1 MSTNNSINTPK
12 PIDVSSGGTGLS
24 TATTAY
30 GVIAAGTT
38 TTGAFQNIGT
48 GASGEV
54 LTSNGA
60 GALPTFQAAAG
71 GSDVVLLSSQG
82 MNGVN
87 SLTFNSFVD
96 NTVYNSYEVVMWGT
110 TTAQNYIYGQIS
122 TDNGVTFISSGY
134 AYVLGEFNTG
144 VSPAFFTSLVSAS
157 ASEVTFGI
165 MYANS
170 IASFRLNFMPFGEA
184 VETGGQGMMDYQY
197 LTLNKQI
204 MWPSWYSATTNANA
218 FKIYTQ
224 NGTNWTSGTA
234 CLYGYKK

>member
-110 TTAQNYIYGQIS
+110 NGTNNEIHGQIS
-122 TDNGVTFISSGY
+122 TDNGATFVSSGLFY
-134 AYVLGEFNTG
+134 L
-144 VSPAFFTSLVSAS
+144 VSSLV
-157 ASEVTFGI
+157 
-165 MYANS
+165 
-170 IASFRLNFMPFGEA
+170 
-184 VETGGQGMMDYQY
+184 
-197 LTLNKQI
+197 
-204 MWPSWYSATTNANA
+204 
-218 FKIYTQ
+218 
-224 NGTNWTSGTA
+224 
-234 CLYGYKK
+234 KKERFT